1 MTDRLCDVVIP
12 TRNRPE
18 ALRRCLLALADQ
30 TSRSFGIII
39 VDDHSDEPLDGVV
52 EDVLA
57 GATFGIE
64 PTLLRLEQQSGPAR
78 ARNAGVDASSGK
90 YVIFIDDDVVADR
103 HLVDIHLL
111 EMAATEDSAV
121 PVITRGPFV
130 EPVDWKPNAW
140 NLWEARMA
148 TRGTNAI
155 LRGDYVPTCQQFHT
169 GNNCMSVALFREAG
183 GFDESYKRLEDDEF
197 GLRLNEMG
205 CTLRFLPSALA
216 WHYSNRSLEAWV
228 AIPRAYAFYTVQLD
242 AQYPSQRYLEIREA
256 DRRRSNVLL
265 RAARA
270 LLTGRWRT
278 PSAVGFAV
286 GVGRFAH
293 RLRLT
298 PVTMAA
304 MSLAYDLSYTDSLR
318 ETLSEP
324 RPEPRST
331 RGPIH

>member
-1 MTDRLCDVVIP
+1 
-12 TRNRPE
+12 
-18 ALRRCLLALADQ
+18 
-30 TSRSFGIII
+30 
-39 VDDHSDEPLDGVV
+39 
-52 EDVLA
+52 
-57 GATFGIE
+57 
-64 PTLLRLEQQSGPAR
+64 
-78 ARNAGVDASSGK
+78 
-90 YVIFIDDDVVADR
+90 
-103 HLVDIHLL
+103 LL